1 MATRDAL
8 PWPRG
13 PWYRE
18 PMTSDDALARS
29 AAPSPSAEEDA
40 PASPGRRPLG
50 GWAPPSPE
58 FLTREALRLL
68 ASWDDAGNPEQYVDD
83 VRIDL
88 AVEVVARTYQ
98 RAQERTR

>member
-1 MATRDAL
+1 
-8 PWPRG
+8 
-13 PWYRE
+13 
-18 PMTSDDALARS
+18 MTSDDALTRS
-29 AAPSPSAEEDA
+29 AAPSPSAEAAAVE
-40 PASPGRRPLG
+40 SPIRWL
-50 GWAPPSPE
+50 PPSPE
-58 FLTREALRLL
+58 FITREALRLL